1 MFVSSKLVNVA
12 TDEMKDQFTKY
23 TRSCKFLCVTMKEST
38 KSDFTD
44 GNSEI
49 KIPGKIKLSE
59 STISSREKDL
69 KTLADNWKRERLLKE
84 ELDRKMFGFTKN
96 SEILN
101 GRTAMFFF
109 YDRDIDG
116 NMDRTEY
123 CNPNRYYVENFRY
136 LIGVVAEWSKA
147 LDLGSSPEGH
157 GFESHLLHK
166 KII

>member
-109 YDRDIDG
+109 MTGILTEIWTGQSIVTQIDT
-116 NMDRTEY
+116 MLRT
-123 CNPNRYYVENFRY
+123 
-136 LIGVVAEWSKA
+136 
-147 LDLGSSPEGH
+147 LGI
-157 GFESHLLHK
+157 L
-166 KII
+166 